1 VKPGRGKLHSIRN
14 LSTAASFKNK
24 ERCRM
29 RRLTS
34 AFLISVGVH
43 IFLLSLT
50 FRLRTDEPV
59 PVVEPS
65 LALYTELEV
74 IPERTLSVSTD
85 GQTRSDA
92 GTAFLDA
99 AEGIS
104 GGDSGHDGA
113 GEARG
118 KAPSGSAGETDGSGP
133 SGRETN
139 RRGSRFTPVAGP
151 VFRRPYAGSAAA
163 DGVAAEHVRSWRS
176 EWDFSGVR
184 PKADAAGDYM
194 RLKSGLAGI
203 FRPEAHQPKPEK
215 NPVRFDFM
223 PTEVQ
228 VRAMASVYSRK
239 KATQNDL
246 YLDLDPGRPMTASLY
261 NRELDFLVS
270 KGFLTRKKISPQNLL
285 MLVTPVGA
293 VPVEMS
299 RLNRLNPVFE
309 YKAQVDRSKLLAY
322 MQSQETRL
330 RDRLLRATAEDSA
343 ATGRAL
349 AECERSMAALAE
361 EKVAGNPS
369 RMKESRP

>member
-1 VKPGRGKLHSIRN
+1 
-14 LSTAASFKNK
+14 
-24 ERCRM
+24 M

-34 AFLISVGVH
+34 AFLISLGTH
-43 IFLLSLT
+43 IILLSLA

-59 PVVEPS
+59 PVVEPL

-74 IPERTLSVSTD
+74 IPEGTLFVSAD

-92 GTAFLDA
+92 GTASPDA
-99 AEGIS
+99 FEEAS
-104 GGDSGHDGA
+104 GDGSGHDGA
-113 GEARG
+113 GEAR
-118 KAPSGSAGETDGSGP
+118 PGSASGTVGEPDGSGAP
-133 SGRETN
+133 GRETTH
-139 RRGSRFTPVAGP
+139 RWSRYTPVAGP
-151 VFRRPYAGSAAA
+151 VARRPYSGSAAA
-163 DGVAAEHVRSWRS
+163 DSVAAAHVRSWRS

-184 PKADAAGDYM
+184 PQADAAGDYT
-194 RLKSGLAGI
+194 RQKSGLAGI
-203 FRPEAHQPKPEK
+203 FRPEAPQPKPEK

-228 VRAMASVYSRK
+228 VRAMASVYRKK
-239 KATQNDL
+239 KATQKDL
-246 YLDLDPGRPMTASLY
+246 YLDLDPGRPMTASLF

-299 RLNRLNPVFE
+299 RLNRLNSVFE

-349 AECERSMAALAE
+349 AECERGMAALAE
-361 EKVAGNPS
+361 EK
-369 RMKESRP
+369 